1 MRAHTAAATF
11 ARAIALAASLAAA
24 CGGSGDGRT
33 PAASTS
39 AVATATGTAMPVAS
53 ATMAAATETP
63 APGPSATSALP
74 SPVPPTPAAPARVV
88 YRGDPS
94 RRVVALT
101 FDAGADTGYAAQVLQ
116 TLRDNN
122 IRATFGMT
130 GVWAEANRG
139 LLNAIAADG
148 HQIINHSYDHRS
160 FTGASTSSAPLSREE
175 RRLELSR
182 TETTVYRITGGRSTR
197 PYFRPP
203 YGDLDASVQ
212 RDVAEDGYDT
222 IVMWTVDSR
231 GWDHLPAAEI
241 VERCLSLAE
250 PGAIYIMHVGAE
262 SQDAAALQQVVD
274 GLRAQGYG
282 FVTVGEL
289 LSP

>member
-1 MRAHTAAATF
+1 TA
-11 ARAIALAASLAAA
+11 
-24 CGGSGDGRT
+24 
-33 PAASTS
+33 
-39 AVATATGTAMPVAS
+39 
-53 ATMAAATETP
+53 AAATETL
-63 APGPSATSALP
+63 APGPSGTGAPP
-74 SPVPPTPAAPARVV
+74 SPVPPTPVAPARVV

-101 FDAGADTGYAAQVLQ
+101 FDAGADRGSTAAILQ

-122 IRATFGMT
+122 IRATFGVT
-130 GVWAEANRG
+130 GLWAEANRD

-148 HQIINHSYDHRS
+148 HQIINHSYDHKS
-160 FTGASTSSAPLSREE
+160 FTGTSTSSAPLSREQ

-222 IVMWTVDSR
+222 VVMWTVDSR
-231 GWDHLPAAEI
+231 GWDHLPAPQI

-250 PGAIYIMHVGAE
+250 PGAIYVMHVGAE
-262 SQDAAALQQVVD
+262 S
-274 GLRAQGYG
+274 
-282 FVTVGEL
+282 
-289 LSP
+289 

>member
-1 MRAHTAAATF
+1 MRARTTAVAIVAFAATAA
-11 ARAIALAASLAAA
+11 IAAA
-24 CGGSGDGRT
+24 CGGSGGART
-33 PAASTS
+33 PTASTS
-39 AVATATGTAMPVAS
+39 AVATASGTV
-53 ATMAAATETP
+53 TP
-63 APGPSATSALP
+63 PPSATGPVATGTSAPEPP
-74 SPVPPTPAAPARVV
+74 SPVPPTPVAPARVV

-101 FDAGADTGYAAQVLQ
+101 FDAGADRGYTAAILQ

-122 IRATFGMT
+122 IRATFGVT
-130 GVWAEANRG
+130 GVWAEANRD

-148 HQIINHSYDHRS
+148 HQLINHSYDHKS
-160 FTGASTSSAPLSREE
+160 FTGASTSSAPLSREQ

-222 IVMWTVDSR
+222 VVMWTVDSR
-231 GWDHLPAAEI
+231 GWDHLPAPQI

-250 PGAIYIMHVGAE
+250 PGAIYVMHVGAE

-274 GLRAQGYG
+274 GLRARGYG
-282 FVTVGEL
+282 FVTVAEL